1 MTPPIPA
8 HQKAGLY
15 VFKQKADLIY
25 GHVSKCIRIILFI
38 IFLSKHCC
46 SYAWIRNVI
55 WYILDVIMNNDGHGQ
70 WNETGILLALHQRS
84 FFLLS
89 WLVSITPSWLW
100 CHWGSPSESASPWSA
115 VTNQTSLLWFDFILY
130 NGMFFTMYGYYY
142 KESVTICG
150 NSNVI
155 NNLLIRDAHLTFTL
169 IHIVFDFMYN
179 IYIDS
184 FRIWFYWK
192 QLVT

>member
-1 MTPPIPA
+1 MTQKQEAQMLRNTEVNQSLIAFSRFSVIIWSTAWSIVSSKRSALDNVTYPFWRVKYYFIQFWMTPPIPA

-46 SYAWIRNVI
+46 RMFICVNKKC
-55 WYILDVIMNNDGHGQ
+55 YILDVIMNNDGHGQ

-115 VTNQTSLLWFDFILY
+115 VTNQTVRS
-130 NGMFFTMYGYYY
+130 
-142 KESVTICG
+142 
-150 NSNVI
+150 
-155 NNLLIRDAHLTFTL
+155 H
-169 IHIVFDFMYN
+169 
-179 IYIDS
+179 
-184 FRIWFYWK
+184 
-192 QLVT
+192 